1 MSKISTFSPIIVGL
15 HLRQDM
21 AYKIQ
26 QCLLH
31 FQGGCH
37 LFFEQPLKDFD
48 KVRNFNSLES
58 SSPCHPFVGLN
69 YCLKV

>member
-1 MSKISTFSPIIVGL
+1 MSKITTFSPIIVGL
-15 HLRQDM
+15 HFGQDM

-26 QCLLH
+26 QYLLH
-31 FQGGCH
+31 FQGGWPPKILSH
-37 LFFEQPLKDFD
+37 LKPL

-69 YCLKV
+69 YCLEV